1 MYGIKKF
8 YVLLHPDK
16 ITFGVAFFFVRR
28 HYLQLLKKA
37 IKRAQNSEQLNQ

>member
-1 MYGIKKF
+1 MELKNFMYFCI
-8 YVLLHPDK
+8 LISE